1 MGAFIITVT
10 AFHSTLAGL
19 TILSFS
25 GMAAALDPDDVLRST
40 DGKANFQ
47 RLARLLISGGTAL
60 FREIFDN
67 IHPPSNFP
75 LVLSNPAIQKQLKAA
90 KLTKPQWDC
99 LYPYPGG
106 YGKSVDFD
114 VTLLFRLLR
123 TICNLSPPPTGWDV
137 LPASSDVSLTADLA
151 RIKYY
156 RNSIFGHVN
165 QWMEI
170 PDGKFLILW
179 QEIGDALVR
188 IAGQIGHSTKT
199 AWQTSVDNF
208 LRDPLTP
215 DDDRNAKE
223 LEKWYMNDM
232 DIKKSMEALKV
243 TTLEGIN
250 TTHKGIDR
258 LETRISNLQVEFA
271 ETTQTIDGGGRRLE
285 SIFREETQDI
295 KDHLGEMYRL
305 VDAGF
310 HSAGGKLKRGYFCC
324 PGFFVKAILTHVF
337 SDKQF
342 RYSQI

>member
-10 AFHSTLAGL
+10 AFPSTLAGL
-19 TILSFS
+19 TILPFS
-25 GMAAALDPDDVLRST
+25 GMAAALDPYDVLRST

-60 FREIFDN
+60 FRKIFDN

-75 LVLSNPAIQKQLKAA
+75 LALSNPAIQKQLKAA

-137 LPASSDVSLTADLA
+137 LPTSSDVSLTADFA

-165 QWMEI
+165 QCMEI

-188 IAGQIGHSTKT
+188 SAGQIGHSTKT

-223 LEKWYMNDM
+223 LERWYMNDM
-232 DIKKSMEALKV
+232 DIKKSMLALKV

-250 TTHKGIDR
+250 ATHKGIDR
-258 LETRISNLQVEFA
+258 LETRISNLQA
-271 ETTQTIDGGGRRLE
+271 ETTQTIDGGARRLE

-295 KDHLGEMYRL
+295 KDQLGEMYRL
-305 VDAGF
+305 IDAGF
-310 HSAGGKLKRGYFCC
+310 HSAGGKLKRGYFCF
-324 PGFFVKAILTHVF
+324 PGFFVKEILTHVF

-342 RYSQI
+342 RYFHM

>member
-10 AFHSTLAGL
+10 AFHSTLASL

-75 LVLSNPAIQKQLKAA
+75 LVLSNPAVQKQLKAA

-123 TICNLSPPPTGWDV
+123 TICNLSRPPTGWDV

-223 LEKWYMNDM
+223 LERWYMNDM
-232 DIKKSMEALKV
+232 DIKKSMLALKV

-250 TTHKGIDR
+250 ATHKGIDH
-258 LETRISNLQVEFA
+258 LETRISNLQA
-271 ETTQTIDGGGRRLE
+271 ETTQTIDGGARRLE

-295 KDHLGEMYRL
+295 KDQLGEMYRL
-305 VDAGF
+305 MDAGF
-310 HSAGGKLKRGYFCC
+310 HSAGGKLKRGYFCF
-324 PGFFVKAILTHVF
+324 PGFFVKEILTHVI

-342 RYSQI
+342 RYFHI

>member
-1 MGAFIITVT
+1 
-10 AFHSTLAGL
+10 
-19 TILSFS
+19 
-25 GMAAALDPDDVLRST
+25 MAAALHPDDVLRST

-67 IHPPSNFP
+67 IYPPSNLP
-75 LVLSNPAIQKQLKAA
+75 LVLSNPATQKQLKAA

-123 TICNLSPPPTGWDV
+123 TICNLSPPPMGWDV

-165 QWMEI
+165 QHMEI
-170 PDGKFLILW
+170 PNGKFLILW

-188 IAGQIGHSTKT
+188 IAGQIGHSAKT

-208 LRDPLTP
+208 LGDPLTP
-215 DDDRNAKE
+215 DDGRNAKE
-223 LEKWYMNDM
+223 LERWYMNDM
-232 DIKKSMEALKV
+232 DVKKSMEALKA
-243 TTLEGIN
+243 
-250 TTHKGIDR
+250 TTHERFDR
-258 LETRISNLQVEFA
+258 LETGISYLQALQEEFA
-271 ETTQTIDGGGRRLE
+271 ETTQTINWGVRRLE
-285 SIFREETQDI
+285 SAFRVETQDI
-295 KDHLGEMYRL
+295 KDQLREMHRL
-305 VDAGF
+305 IDAGF
-310 HSAGGKLKRGYFCC
+310 HSAGGKLKRGYFCF
-324 PGFFVKAILTHVF
+324 PGVFAKAILTRVF

-342 RYSQI
+342 RYSHI